1 MECNAGWRDPVGQV
15 RGDRAPGYH
24 AGNPPTR
31 SLDPTVT
38 MQDRPD
44 AADPLRE
51 LALALRRFADERD
64 WDQFHA
70 PKNLAMA
77 LSVEAAELLEHF
89 QWLGEDES
97 RRLPP
102 ETLAKVGEEMAD
114 VLLYLVRLADK
125 LDVDLVQ
132 AAKRKMQLNAQKYP
146 VERARG
152 TSRKY
157 TEI

>member
-1 MECNAGWRDPVGQV
+1 M
-15 RGDRAPGYH
+15 H
-24 AGNPPTR
+24 
-31 SLDPTVT
+31 
-38 MQDRPD
+38 DRPD

-64 WDQFHA
+64 WEQFHA
-70 PKNLAMA
+70 PKNLAAA

-89 QWLGEDES
+89 QWMTEDAS
-97 RRLPP
+97 RELPP
-102 ETLAKVGEEMAD
+102 ETLAQVGEEMAD

-132 AAKRKMQLNAQKYP
+132 AARRKMQLNAQKYP

-152 TSRKY
+152 SSRKY
-157 TEI
+157 TQI